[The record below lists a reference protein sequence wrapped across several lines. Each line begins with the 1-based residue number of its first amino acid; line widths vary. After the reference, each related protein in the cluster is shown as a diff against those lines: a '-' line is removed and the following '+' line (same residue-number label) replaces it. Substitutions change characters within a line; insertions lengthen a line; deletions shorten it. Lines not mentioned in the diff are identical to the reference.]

1 MARSSV
7 QGLAHAYS
15 LIDRLPSAAHDE
27 MAVELAI
34 IARELSAAQ
43 HQDVAKATGAL
54 EAALSYQLLLERLS
68 VKVGLLQGARAAGSF
83 NGRQRKALAGGP
95 YYGRF
100 VEFGRAGQTVLVTR
114 RIKKRTVKGNGRN
127 GTGRRLVYKTPK
139 RRLRRSSSPN
149 RGTYVGD
156 PYKLRVKAKG
166 KRPFVEQPLLQQVA
180 DSHLSDF
187 WAGVL
192 ARVGDKP

>member
-7 QGLAHAYS
+7 QGLADAYS

-54 EAALSYQLLLERLS
+54 DAALSYQLLLERLS

-83 NGRQRKALAGGP
+83 SPAA
-95 YYGRF
+95 
-100 VEFGRAGQTVLVTR
+100 
-114 RIKKRTVKGNGRN
+114 RITAA
-127 GTGRRLVYKTPK
+127 
-139 RRLRRSSSPN
+139 SSSS
-149 RGTYVGD
+149 
-156 PYKLRVKAKG
+156 AAQG
-166 KRPFVEQPLLQQVA
+166 KPC
-180 DSHLSDF
+180 S
-187 WAGVL
+187 
-192 ARVGDKP
+192 